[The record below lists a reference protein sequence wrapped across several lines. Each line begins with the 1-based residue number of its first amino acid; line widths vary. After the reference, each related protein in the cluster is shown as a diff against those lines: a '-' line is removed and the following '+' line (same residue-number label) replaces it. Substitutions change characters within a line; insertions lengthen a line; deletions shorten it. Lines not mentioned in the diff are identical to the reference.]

1 MAERDLEHERYQ
13 VGLEWGR
20 ESRAGHTGRQCCQ
33 SIAPHRVNRHTGGPL
48 ATMKD
53 RGSVGSTRIK
63 ACFSVSMKPTKP
75 QKNQQMNI
83 RSSSSL
89 VSSAQLSRTQS
100 SLTILGC

>member
-20 ESRAGHTGRQCCQ
+20 ESRAGHTRRQCCQ

-63 ACFSVSMKPTKP
+63 ACFSVSMKLPSPRRISK
-75 QKNQQMNI
+75 
-83 RSSSSL
+83 
-89 VSSAQLSRTQS
+89 
-100 SLTILGC
+100 